1 MRMRARSVCL
11 TALCLAVAG
20 AGASAA
26 PAAAPTKSQTLFRD
40 TLLKDAKTASGVKRV
55 LRSGGG
61 FVDPGSVFADIT
73 GDGKSDAVVVVRV
86 PGAAGAIA
94 VYLFS
99 TDGAKNNQG
108 SSALRAVFRT
118 QQLYRATTTL
128 RGTTLV
134 VRTPKYADGDDV
146 CCPQVA
152 TERDYAWSATAK
164 TLTRRDQREIQLQ
177 PQQTP

>member
-1 MRMRARSVCL
+1 MRARSACL
-11 TALCLAVAG
+11 TALCVVVAG
-20 AGASAA
+20 VGATAA
-26 PAAAPTKSQTLFRD
+26 PAAAPTKSQSLFRD

-61 FVDPGSVFADIT
+61 FVDAGSVFADLT

-99 TDGAKNNQG
+99 TDGAKKG
-108 SSALRAVFRT
+108 ASALRAVFRT
-118 QQLYRATTTL
+118 QQLYRATVIL

-134 VRTPKYADGDDV
+134 VRTPKYADGDDI

-152 TERDYAWSATAK
+152 TERDYAWSAAAQ
-164 TLTRRDQREIQLQ
+164 TLTRRDQRDIQLQ
-177 PQQTP
+177 PQQQTP